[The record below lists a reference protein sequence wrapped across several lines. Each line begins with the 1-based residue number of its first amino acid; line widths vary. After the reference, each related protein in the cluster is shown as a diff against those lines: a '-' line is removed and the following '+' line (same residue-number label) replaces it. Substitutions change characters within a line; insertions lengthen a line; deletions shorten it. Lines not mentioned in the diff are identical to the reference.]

1 MRGVKL
7 VLVHHPDV
15 RGRRGAS
22 SASLLYQRVMGA
34 GGGQNR
40 NVEAAALRTNLS
52 SGACHHVS
60 VETSGNWVPQATS
73 TAVTSF
79 SAVQLRCGGT
89 VCGSNIFFNK
99 KVTRTAEAALDGPCA
114 ALGETVYHYRAA
126 TLLSQESS
134 WVRSRSIT
142 KVIHARFI
150 CIFPAGDMAVW
161 EISACARVKL
171 S

>member
-40 NVEAAALRTNLS
+40 NVEAAALCTNLS

-89 VCGSNIFFNK
+89 VCGSNIFINK

-126 TLLSQESS
+126 TLLSQE
-134 WVRSRSIT
+134 RS
-142 KVIHARFI
+142 
-150 CIFPAGDMAVW
+150 
-161 EISACARVKL
+161 
-171 S
+171 